1 MQRSNTGK
9 ETFKI
14 NNKVGEHVQFDFN
27 NYCKIV
33 VIKIVWY

>member
-9 ETFKI
+9 ENFKI

-27 NYCKIV
+27 YYKIV